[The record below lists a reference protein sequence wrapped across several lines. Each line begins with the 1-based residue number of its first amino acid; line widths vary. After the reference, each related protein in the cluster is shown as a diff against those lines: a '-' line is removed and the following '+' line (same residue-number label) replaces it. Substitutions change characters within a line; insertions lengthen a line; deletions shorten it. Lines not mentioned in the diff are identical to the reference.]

1 MSDKTKVHFNKT
13 PEEIIRDRRQKE
25 LDQNQSEAQAQM
37 ARMKGVRQPL
47 GGAPPVRIPPLNAEP
62 IEGGGP
68 MAQQA
73 EILTDPTSPLSPA
86 YDPNLAMMMHKAHAQ
101 SPKTDGP
108 FSVLPPE
115 AQHQPGFVKGIGSM
129 YAANQPAL
137 KKQQHE
143 AVDGYKPVL
152 SEKTRASMEALAA
165 FQTQAQHM
173 QEEKADDALT
183 TPEDK
188 KRQDDVANLGKQV
201 EKTNEDL
208 YKDLQEMLDDPRQWN
223 LLNNPQRRKEIE
235 GRLVKMDITDII
247 VYGEIRQDVTIVPD
261 KLTVTYRS
269 VSGEE
274 DLAVKQLMFGEHGGD
289 KYLLDKYTIMQ
300 LSMALVAI
308 NGDELPTH
316 LDEKKKWK
324 EELFLRKYEKVIKFP
339 IQFIADLGVQY
350 LWFDERVRRLFLG
363 STEELKNT

>member
-1 MSDKTKVHFNKT
+1 
-13 PEEIIRDRRQKE
+13 
-25 LDQNQSEAQAQM
+25 
-37 ARMKGVRQPL
+37 
-47 GGAPPVRIPPLNAEP
+47 
-62 IEGGGP
+62 
-68 MAQQA
+68 
-73 EILTDPTSPLSPA
+73 
-86 YDPNLAMMMHKAHAQ
+86 
-101 SPKTDGP
+101 
-108 FSVLPPE
+108 
-115 AQHQPGFVKGIGSM
+115 
-129 YAANQPAL
+129 
-137 KKQQHE
+137 
-143 AVDGYKPVL
+143 
-152 SEKTRASMEALAA
+152 
-165 FQTQAQHM
+165 
-173 QEEKADDALT
+173 
-183 TPEDK
+183 
-188 KRQDDVANLGKQV
+188 
-201 EKTNEDL
+201 
-208 YKDLQEMLDDPRQWN
+208 MLDDPRQWN

-350 LWFDERVRRLFLG
+350 LWFDERVRKLFLG
-363 STEELKNT
+363 STEELKNI